1 MVSAVEHPGLR
12 RDRAPEILRIVGID
26 ERRLDA
32 EPPEAHVELRV
43 GAAVQRLGGHDLVA
57 CLQQSGQRDEL
68 RRLPAAHRQRP
79 HAAFEGRHPLLQR
92 RRGRVHDA
100 RVDVAEP
107 LQVEERGGVRRVLE
121 YVGSG
126 LVDRHR
132 AGAGFGI
139 GPMPGMQGTGG
150 EAKGPVGSGRHYLK
164 VAETERRKQRARPG
178 KIAVAGISPQQDLS
192 RARSNNRQ
200 PNQRI
205 PGGNLG
211 VPPVRIMGKGV
222 IRLRTPSHA
231 PISQVLVHWRIR

>member
-1 MVSAVEHPGLR
+1 MGTARAPVSASGRCP
-12 RDRAPEILRIVGID
+12 
-26 ERRLDA
+26 
-32 EPPEAHVELRV
+32 
-43 GAAVQRLGGHDLVA
+43 A
-57 CLQQSGQRDEL
+57 CS
-68 RRLPAAHRQRP
+68 
-79 HAAFEGRHPLLQR
+79 
-92 RRGRVHDA
+92 A
-100 RVDVAEP
+100 RVAKP
-107 LQVEERGGVRRVLE
+107 KARSGV
-121 YVGSG
+121 
-126 LVDRHR
+126 D
-132 AGAGFGI
+132 GI
-139 GPMPGMQGTGG
+139 T
-150 EAKGPVGSGRHYLK
+150 SK